1 MKIKTVLF
9 DLDGTLLPMDLDQF
23 VKVYLGALADHL
35 VPYGYDRQELIGGIW
50 AGMKAM
56 LGNDGSRRNEDAF
69 WEAFARHMKRDVRV
83 DEPLFEAF
91 YREKFDAL
99 ATVCGYTADAK
110 QAVDYLKGRGICT
123 VLATNP
129 AFPSIATEKRMRW
142 AGVEPSDFVHF
153 TTYENSHY
161 CKPNP
166 EYYRE
171 ILDRLGLRAEDCL
184 MVGNDVTDD
193 MVAEMLGMKVFL
205 LTDWLINKPAVDINR
220 YPHGGY
226 AELMK
231 YLEENCG

>member
-1 MKIKTVLF
+1 MKITTVLF

-23 VKVYLGALADHL
+23 TKRYLEALAQYLTAH
-35 VPYGYDRQELIGGIW
+35 GYDAKRAVEAIW
-50 AGMKAM
+50 AGISAM
-56 LGNDGSRRNEDAF
+56 FRNDGTRTNEIAFWDAF
-69 WEAFARHMKRDVRV
+69 SAYFGENRRG
-83 DEPLFEAF
+83 DEPIFEAF
-91 YREKFDAL
+91 YREKFDGISSI
-99 ATVCGYTADAK
+99 CGYTPDAK
-110 QAVDYLKGRGICT
+110 RAVDYLKARGVRT

-142 AGVEPSDFVHF
+142 AGVEPSDFSYF
-153 TTYENSHY
+153 TAYENSGY

-166 EYYRE
+166 DYYRE
-171 ILDRLGLRAEDCL
+171 ILDRLGLRAEECL
-184 MVGNDVTDD
+184 MIGNDVTDD
-193 MVAEMLGMKVFL
+193 MVAETLGMKVFL

>member
-56 LGNDGSRRNEDAF
+56 LGNDGSRCNEDAF
-69 WEAFARHMKRDVRV
+69 WEAFVAYMKRDVRV

-99 ATVCGYTADAK
+99 AAVCGYTADAK
-110 QAVDYLKGRGICT
+110 RAVDFLHGRGVGT

-142 AGVEPSDFVHF
+142 AGVEPSDFLYF

-166 EYYRE
+166 GYYRE
-171 ILDRLGLRAEDCL
+171 ILERLELRAEECL

-193 MVAEMLGMKVFL
+193 MVAETLGMKVFL

-226 AELMK
+226 AELME